1 MAKKKVRGKM
11 KMPGIDV
18 TKFPDPPKPE
28 KPKVGRPNDYH
39 PDYPK
44 MLLDHMSQGYSFE
57 TFAAIIDVVPSTI
70 YLWVEKYPEFS
81 DAKRIGH
88 IKAKLKWET
97 IGNNG
102 IYNMEGISI
111 NPTVYRMNMIN
122 RFKWKDK
129 AEDDKKIS
137 LDLEKLTDEELN
149 KKIAELEG
157 QKDE

>member
-11 KMPGIDV
+11 KLPGIDV
-18 TKFPDPPKPE
+18 TKFPDVPKPE

-44 MLLDHMSQGYSFE
+44 MLTDHMSQGFSFE
-57 TFAAIIDVVPSTI
+57 TFAAIIDVVPQTI
-70 YLWVEKYPEFS
+70 YGWCEKFPEFLE
-81 DAKRIGH
+81 AKKLGH
-88 IKAKLKWET
+88 IKAKLKWEQ